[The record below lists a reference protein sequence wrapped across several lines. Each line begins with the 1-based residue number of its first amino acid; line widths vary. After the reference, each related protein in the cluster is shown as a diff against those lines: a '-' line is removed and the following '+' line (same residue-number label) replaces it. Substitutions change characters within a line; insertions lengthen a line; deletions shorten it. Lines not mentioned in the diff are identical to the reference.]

1 MTPDLRHPF
10 DWQSSQWEGVLSRF
24 HKGCMPHALLMSGPE
39 FVGKENF
46 ALALAQKL
54 LCVSLELESGDSCG
68 RCKGCLLSAA
78 GNHPDFV
85 LIKPEEDGKAIKI
98 SQIRELASFVFQSA
112 QQGGWRII
120 IVNPVE
126 RMSGDAKVALLKIL
140 EEPRGKTV
148 FVILSHELGRVPS
161 TIVSRCHKVTL
172 PIPPVNEVLAW
183 LDQYSKD
190 KNKTKKALELANG
203 RPLLA
208 EHYLTGSL
216 LSQREEFN
224 GVLDDLWSGQ
234 VSPIE
239 AAQKCHQKAALD
251 LMDWYRFRV
260 YSMAKERSEG
270 ILAPEL
276 FFFYDKLNKAR
287 NWLIDSNPNLKL
299 LWEELFCD
307 WVTLSKKL
315 M

>member
-1 MTPDLRHPF
+1 MTSDVLLPF
-10 DWQSSQWEGVLSRF
+10 NWQSNQWEWLVSRYRQ
-24 HKGCMPHALLMSGPE
+24 GRMPHAVLMSGPE
-39 FVGKENF
+39 FVGKENL
-46 ALALAQKL
+46 ALALAQKI
-54 LCVSLELESGDSCG
+54 LCVTPELEAGDSCG

-78 GNHPDFV
+78 GNHPDLV
-85 LIKPEEDGKAIKI
+85 LIKPEVDGKAIKI
-98 SQIRELASFVFQSA
+98 SRIRELASFVFQSA

-126 RMSGDAKVALLKIL
+126 KMSGDAKVALLKIL

-148 FVILSHELGRVPS
+148 FVILSHELGRVPA
-161 TIVSRCHKVTL
+161 TIVSRCHKITL
-172 PIPPVNEVLAW
+172 PIPPENVVLSW
-183 LDQYSKD
+183 LHHSSND
-190 KNKTKKALELANG
+190 KNKIKKALELANG

-216 LSQREEFN
+216 LSQHEEFN
-224 GVLDDLWSGQ
+224 GVLDDLWNGQ
-234 VSPIE
+234 VSPLE
-239 AAQKCHQKAALD
+239 AAQKCHQKAALG

-260 YSMAKERSEG
+260 YSMAKERSDG
-270 ILAPEL
+270 AVAQEL

-299 LWEELFCD
+299 LWEELFFD
-307 WVTLSKKL
+307 WVKLSKKL